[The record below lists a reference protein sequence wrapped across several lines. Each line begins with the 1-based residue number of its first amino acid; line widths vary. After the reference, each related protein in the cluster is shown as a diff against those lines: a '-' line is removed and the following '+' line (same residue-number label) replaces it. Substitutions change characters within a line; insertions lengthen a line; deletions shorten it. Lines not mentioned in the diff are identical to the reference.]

1 MLYPYGVGG
10 FLFQIHDSIFFLL
23 FQNKINHFVEFW
35 RFKITVVPSII
46 HVSLK
51 KINPFQKWWCTEIIS
66 GNILKKKSFL
76 KMMVYRNHFWK
87 YFGKKNHFSKWSIFS
102 VLMQFGIPK
111 DLSHCWFRSRM
122 TVIGKKLS
130 VAWMDWYIIVF
141 SSRCFNSR
149 SISCRSTKWNM
160 LGRNVLGSTLTL

>member
-1 MLYPYGVGG
+1 MALVAFCFKSMIRSSFCFSRTKLTISSNFDDSKSLSSHPLSM
-10 FLFQIHDSIFFLL
+10 FLFKKSILSK
-23 FQNKINHFVEFW
+23 NDGV
-35 RFKITVVPSII
+35 R
-46 HVSLK
+46 
-51 KINPFQKWWCTEIIS
+51 
-66 GNILKKKSFL
+66 KSFL
-76 KMMVYRNHFWK
+76 EIFW
-87 YFGKKNHFSKWSIFS
+87 KKNHFSKWSIFS